1 MGGIFIITSIII
13 IIFSSIIIKMADS
26 WILENI
32 GWNFHINYTLWNRQ
46 ETYIVI
52 FTLISVG
59 II

>member
-1 MGGIFIITSIII
+1 
-13 IIFSSIIIKMADS
+13 MADS

-32 GWNFHINYTLWNRQ
+32 GWNLHINYTLWNRQ

-59 II
+59 IIGMIDDYLNIREI